1 MNLFS
6 SHKLA
11 RIISTVFVPPS
22 FTIIIFTIFA
32 FQLESESSK
41 QAATILIALV
51 FGFIAPIVLFLI
63 LRKKGKLAD
72 QDASIK
78 EERTIPF
85 LIAIVFYLIGLM
97 LMIKY
102 QLNIISIAFWFC
114 YISNTLITIFINKFW
129 KISAHAMGAAG
140 PFAAITFVF
149 GWLGLMIVANCNFS
163 WMGENRIKMSY
174 DFTSCSWNI
183 ISIYFSLFADVF
195 NNEIFLNCHFEGVFG
210 LRNLK
215 NECFRI
221 SPFGR
226 NDIFKNRNNYKWSE

>member
-22 FTIIIFTIFA
+22 FTIIIFTILA
-32 FQLESESSK
+32 FTLESEPSK
-41 QAATILIALV
+41 QIVTILTSLG

-85 LIAIVFYLIGLM
+85 LIAIIFYLIGLWI
-97 LMIKY
+97 MIKY
-102 QLNIISIAFWFC
+102 DLNIISIAFWFC
-114 YISNTLITIFINKFW
+114 YISNTVITIFINRFW

-140 PFAAITFVF
+140 PFGAVVF
-149 GWLGLMIVANCNFS
+149 GFGWIGLLMLPIVVLVGWARIELKCHTLTQVIAGILLASFS
-163 WMGENRIKMSY
+163 VYIQMSLIIK
-174 DFTSCSWNI
+174 
-183 ISIYFSLFADVF
+183 YFS
-195 NNEIFLNCHFEGVFG
+195 
-210 LRNLK
+210 
-215 NECFRI
+215 
-221 SPFGR
+221 
-226 NDIFKNRNNYKWSE
+226 Y

>member
-11 RIISTVFVPPS
+11 RFISTLFVPPS

-32 FQLESESSK
+32 FILESESSK
-41 QAATILIALV
+41 QVVTILTALV

-85 LIAIVFYLIGLM
+85 LIAIIFYLIGLWI
-97 LMIKY
+97 MIKFD
-102 QLNIISIAFWFC
+102 LNIISIAFWFC
-114 YISNTLITIFINKFW
+114 YISNTIITIFINKFW

-140 PFAAITFVF
+140 AFAAVVFTF
-149 GWLGLMIVANCNFS
+149 GWIGLILLPIVLLVGWA
-163 WMGENRIKMSY
+163 RIELKCH
-174 DFTSCSWNI
+174 T
-183 ISIYFSLFADVF
+183 ISQVVVGILFAFFSVYLQMYLIAKYF
-195 NNEIFLNCHFEGVFG
+195 
-210 LRNLK
+210 
-215 NECFRI
+215 
-221 SPFGR
+221 
-226 NDIFKNRNNYKWSE
+226 